1 MHIKEP
7 LTIAA
12 MVAAAAAIAGLGAIA
27 VMHTPWVYTTPSS
40 WLPVA
45 IIVAMILAPFV
56 SSQLIA
62 HYRKQYRLNS

>member
-1 MHIKEP
+1 MRIKEP

-12 MVAAAAAIAGLGAIA
+12 MVAAAAATAGLGAIA
-27 VMHTPWVYTTPSS
+27 VLHTPLVHATPSS

-45 IIVAMILAPFV
+45 IIIAMVIAPFV

-62 HYRKQYRLNS
+62 HDRKQYRFDC